1 MVKRSRLA
9 FLAFLIVLSVLL
21 LLLNFQYP
29 EVYLQKSAY
38 SLSGITIVYF
48 LFWILF
54 EEIVT
59 MRIKD
64 SKTRYSIR
72 KVFSVLGIV
81 GILVVLVAIWIAETQ
96 NILIAFGLIG
106 AAIAFAIQD
115 VFKNFI
121 GGLMIFINGLYRVG
135 DRIEIN
141 QKFGDVIDVGVF
153 YTTLMEMREWVS
165 GDQNTG
171 RLTILPN
178 GVLLTGTLQNYTR
191 DFDFIWDEITLPIT
205 YDSDWHHAANLIL
218 EIVKKETA
226 HVREN
231 AQRIMEKLEGKYY
244 FTQKSLEPAIYVS
257 LNDNWITFGVRY
269 ATEVRTRRA
278 LHDRISRL
286 LLEEIE
292 KSENVK
298 IASATLTITGFPLIN
313 VKKESN
319 TF

>member
-1 MVKRSRLA
+1 M
-9 FLAFLIVLSVLL
+9 
-21 LLLNFQYP
+21 
-29 EVYLQKSAY
+29 QKSAY

>member
-1 MVKRSRLA
+1 M
-9 FLAFLIVLSVLL
+9 LSVLL

-29 EVYLQKSAY
+29 QVYLQKSAY
-38 SLSGITIVYF
+38 SLSGITFVYF
-48 LFWILF
+48 LFWILI

-59 MRIKD
+59 RRIKD
-64 SKTRYSIR
+64 SKTRYSLR
-72 KVFSVLGIV
+72 KVFSVWGIV
-81 GILVVLVAIWIAETQ
+81 SILVVLVAIWIAETQ

-106 AAIAFAIQD
+106 AAVAFALQD
-115 VFKNFI
+115 LFKNFI

-153 YTTLMEMREWVS
+153 YTTLMETREWVS

-171 RLTILPN
+171 RLTIFPN
-178 GVLLTGTLQNYTR
+178 GVVLTGTLQNYTR

-205 YDSDWHHAANLIL
+205 YDSDWHQAVNMIL
-218 EIVKKETA
+218 EIVKKETT
-226 HVREN
+226 HVGEN
-231 AQRIMEKLEGKYY
+231 AQRIMEKLQGKYY

-257 LNDNWITFGVRY
+257 LTDNWITFGVRY

-292 KSENVK
+292 KSESVK
-298 IASATLTITGFPLIN
+298 IASTTITITGFPSIN
-313 VKKESN
+313 VKKELN
-319 TF
+319 TS